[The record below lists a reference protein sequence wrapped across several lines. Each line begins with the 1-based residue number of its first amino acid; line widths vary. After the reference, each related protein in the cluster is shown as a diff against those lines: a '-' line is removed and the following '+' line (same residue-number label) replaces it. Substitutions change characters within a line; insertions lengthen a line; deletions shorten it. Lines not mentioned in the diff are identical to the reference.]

1 MTTNLERWRFYMKD
15 ITSPDIF
22 IDMGFYYMISAAL
35 QRRVYLGSDERPL
48 FPNLYII
55 LVADPGIGKGL
66 VIIPVAQFL
75 KHHKMKRL
83 KLPGVKMPTPDESLN
98 EDMMNALMEEYAQ
111 VNNLTLPGI
120 GMDGRSKDGQG
131 SSAQDSITKK
141 KLTDEPLVIPMSADA
156 ITYEGLV
163 RNNARAIRS
172 VVPPAN
178 GIASG
183 LAKNGVYTHSSICFC
198 LEEISSLF
206 RQHTRDVVNYL
217 IRTYDCGDY
226 RYETKT
232 QGIEQ
237 VKNTCVNLFGGTQ
250 PSFMKASFSDRL
262 LNEGFASRTL
272 FVYADSNR
280 FERFDIATMSP
291 EQLVAK
297 EHLLTYIKSLT
308 ELFGRVSYTPEAREY
323 MRHYVEQVLPGERK
337 NAPPKLLHYFA
348 RKRVHTE
355 KLCMAIHFADNLNFE
370 ISLDTCE
377 KARAILL
384 QLEEKMEH
392 ALDVGGRNPLGGL
405 NTKVLN
411 FIRRKGPVTFPVIW
425 QEFVDAA
432 NEQEI
437 GEVVSFLI
445 QGQKIVSING
455 VYVAVPEDGNRK
467 K

>member
-178 GIASG
+178 GVASG

-206 RQHTRDVVNYL
+206 RQHTHDVVNYL

-250 PSFMKASFSDRL
+250 P
-262 LNEGFASRTL
+262 
-272 FVYADSNR
+272 
-280 FERFDIATMSP
+280 
-291 EQLVAK
+291 
-297 EHLLTYIKSLT
+297 
-308 ELFGRVSYTPEAREY
+308 
-323 MRHYVEQVLPGERK
+323 
-337 NAPPKLLHYFA
+337 
-348 RKRVHTE
+348 
-355 KLCMAIHFADNLNFE
+355 
-370 ISLDTCE
+370 
-377 KARAILL
+377 
-384 QLEEKMEH
+384 
-392 ALDVGGRNPLGGL
+392 
-405 NTKVLN
+405 
-411 FIRRKGPVTFPVIW
+411 
-425 QEFVDAA
+425 
-432 NEQEI
+432 
-437 GEVVSFLI
+437 
-445 QGQKIVSING
+445 
-455 VYVAVPEDGNRK
+455 
-467 K
+467 